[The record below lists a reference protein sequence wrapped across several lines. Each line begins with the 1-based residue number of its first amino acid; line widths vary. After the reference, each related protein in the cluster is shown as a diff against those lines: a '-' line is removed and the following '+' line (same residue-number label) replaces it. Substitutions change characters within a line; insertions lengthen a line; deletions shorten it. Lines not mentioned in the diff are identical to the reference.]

1 MWLYACFE
9 WYTHNNIVLMY
20 LYRHMVKGML
30 CAQMC
35 RSLPSCW
42 LPFAA
47 VAFAQFVVVILFTFH
62 SRASLGSLSAAR
74 KSLLCVQSCEK
85 ATHII
90 HTHPFRVGIHDVDSF
105 SKSCICYLC
114 AMCTR
119 VKEKQCARTIR
130 VCVCV
135 CMLTREEGKKR
146 KSACVFNIL
155 HITQM
160 TMR

>member
-1 MWLYACFE
+1 M
-9 WYTHNNIVLMY
+9 LMY

-135 CMLTREEGKKR
+135 CACWQEKKE
-146 KSACVFNIL
+146 KNGNL
-155 HITQM
+155 HVCSIFCTLLRWRWDNGPESCERD
-160 TMR
+160 TLF